1 MDISI
6 HVAFAPVA
14 SVLEGSPGTDGIQ
27 IRRESVRE
35 MSNRQLCTDAG
46 GADSE
51 QLPEMILQQERETG
65 PFSLSLSLS
74 LSLFGGLKIF

>member
-1 MDISI
+1 MDSSI
-6 HVAFAPVA
+6 RVAFAPVA
-14 SVLEGSPGTDGIQ
+14 HVLEGNPGMDGIQ

-65 PFSLSLSLS
+65 PFSLSLSL
-74 LSLFGGLKIF
+74 FFWWVKRIF

>member
-14 SVLEGSPGTDGIQ
+14 GVLEGSPGTDGIQ

-35 MSNRQLCTDAG
+35 MSNRQLCTDSG

-51 QLPEMILQQERETG
+51 QLPEMILQQEQETG
-65 PFSLSLSLS
+65 PFFLSLS